1 MDVPNDD
8 RIAPVPLDE
17 PARSTPAGT
26 GAERT
31 GAPATGPGG
40 WTAPPALRRWTWLAI
55 LVLGVVAYVIV
66 LRTMVATQ
74 NINFFPSL
82 LLIGAITVPMS
93 VLVFAVEGGRVPP
106 VHVPLVTFVAIVGGL
121 AGTVTAGILEYSA
134 LRRLGTVPMITV
146 GLAEESAKLVVPF
159 LVFLV
164 VRPHDPRH
172 GVVIGIASG
181 MGFATLETMG
191 YGFQTLLAA
200 RSIAAVDSTLLLR
213 GLLSPACHIAWTGMV
228 VAMLWRIPSARRRG
242 RAVLA
247 FVGTFVT
254 AVLLHA
260 TWDGST
266 SVAVHLVIATAGVA
280 VLLWFVHVAHR
291 RRPAAPATPTTF
303 TVPREGYGM
312 A

>member
-1 MDVPNDD
+1 MDGSSGDLRSPDESEG
-8 RIAPVPLDE
+8 RTAPL
-17 PARSTPAGT
+17 SAGT
-26 GAERT
+26 WRM
-31 GAPATGPGG
+31 PA
-40 WTAPPALRRWTWLAI
+40 ALRRWTWLAI
-55 LVLGVVAYVIV
+55 LVLGVVSYVVV

-82 LLIGAITVPMS
+82 LLIGSITVPMS
-93 VLVFAVEGGRVPP
+93 VLVFADEGGRVPP
-106 VHVPLVTFVAIVGGL
+106 IRVPLVAFVAIVGGI
-121 AGTVTAGILEYSA
+121 AGTVTAGLLEYDA
-134 LRRLGTVPMITV
+134 LRKLGTLPLIMV
-146 GLAEESAKLVVPF
+146 GFVEEAAKLLVPL

-164 VRPHDPRH
+164 VRPHDPRP

-200 RSIAAVDSTLLLR
+200 RSIAAVDNTLLLR
-213 GLLSPACHIAWTGMV
+213 ALLSPACHIAWTGTA

-242 RAVLA
+242 RALLA
-247 FVGTFVT
+247 FVGTFLA
-254 AVLLHA
+254 AVALHA

-266 SVAVHLVIATAGVA
+266 STAVHIVVATAGIV

-291 RRPAAPATPTTF
+291 GTPRRAQPAAAPITMPGAQ
-303 TVPREGYGM
+303 GYGV